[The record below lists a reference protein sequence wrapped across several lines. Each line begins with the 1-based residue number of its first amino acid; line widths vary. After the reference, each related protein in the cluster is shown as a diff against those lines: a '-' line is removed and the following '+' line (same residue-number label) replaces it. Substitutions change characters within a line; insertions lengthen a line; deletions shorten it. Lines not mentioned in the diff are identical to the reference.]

1 MFGTVPNLTHMF
13 SGLAQILVVVLC
25 GNGSN
30 NDFGSNVFSGLA
42 QNLVGTLCGNHAD
55 SELTPFNLD
64 PEVPMIAKSHS
75 KTLRYAC
82 ACRIVIIVM
91 LYFIIVLRINLSHN
105 FEHKT
110 SFPNT

>member
-1 MFGTVPNLTHMF
+1 MKNSLSLWIFVTVTNLPQVF
-13 SGLAQILVVVLC
+13 SGLAQILVMVLC

-64 PEVPMIAKSHS
+64 I
-75 KTLRYAC
+75 
-82 ACRIVIIVM
+82 
-91 LYFIIVLRINLSHN
+91 
-105 FEHKT
+105 
-110 SFPNT
+110 